1 MQKQNTNWPVAEK
14 FCISQLAALPVYY
27 LGVYPD

>member
-14 FCISQLAALPVYY
+14 FHASQLTALPVYY